1 MLTWCI
7 LFIWFDL
14 GPLGAPF
21 FKNSEGVPNSPTV
34 GLFGTL
40 WEYKKKGAFKAP
52 TVSKIDQIVCWC
64 HFTSLPKL
72 DKVSYF
78 KNFQVINKK
87 GEKSPFLFRIAP
99 PLLKKFRIMP
109 KWTFHG
115 LHRLLGLIWAWESQ
129 IWGQKWCQTTDSLD
143 YRALNRHIIQFS
155 ALSPSC
161 TAFHTYYMY
170 YTYQFPNIWCKYL
183 KKAW

>member
-1 MLTWCI
+1 MRPHLAVELTDEQIFWAVLKHFNCDFWSGFTMI
-7 LFIWFDL
+7 YGERWVNQLTKYLRIHEYSLSGGTLTLWY
-14 GPLGAPF
+14 APF
-21 FKNSEGVPNSPTV
+21 SKFRM
-34 GLFGTL
+34 L
-40 WEYKKKGAFKAP
+40 KKRG
-52 TVSKIDQIVCWC
+52 
-64 HFTSLPKL
+64 
-72 DKVSYF
+72 
-78 KNFQVINKK
+78 N
-87 GEKSPFLFRIAP
+87 G
-99 PLLKKFRIMP
+99 LKKFRIMP